1 MHVRNERSTTM
12 QLTKNRKTVASLA
25 AAALVA
31 VGGGTA
37 VAASSG
43 GSPAAENQAIV
54 DDVAAQLG
62 VDASKV
68 TAALKTAL
76 ANRVDAALSAGRI
89 TQAQADELKAQIEA
103 GTVPFFAGAGRGHGP
118 GGPGHFAD
126 LDAVASYLGV
136 TVAQL
141 RADLQSGKTLAEI
154 ATAAGKSV
162 DGLVAALVAA
172 EKQELDD
179 AVAAGRL
186 TDAQRDSIATDL

>member
-1 MHVRNERSTTM
+1 M